1 MMIIDEMM
9 MIKIPEL
16 HDFFLGERKDN
27 NTDAMEKWR
36 IE

>member
-9 MIKIPEL
+9 IKTPEL
-16 HDFFLGERKDN
+16 HEFFLGERKDN